1 MSPIGELHFSI
12 FLRVGCKRGIY
23 VSVPYRGATFLNDV
37 DCPIRICDIALP
49 SPIGELHFSMK
60 QLISLTSMRYSFP
73 SPIGELHFSI
83 SFFSVSVAFSSVS
96 VPYRGATFLNHRR
109 ENSHTKIRKFPS
121 PIGELHF
128 SIIFVMI
135 LVYCMSK
142 FPSPIGELHFS
153 IFCKTAVASF
163 RYPWFPSPIGELH
176 FSIAEES
183 METRMA

>member
-1 MSPIGELHFSI
+1 MFPSPIGELHFSI
-12 FLRVGCKRGIY
+12 EKFLTVVEAEK

-37 DCPIRICDIALP
+37 DCPIRICDIAFP

-128 SIIFVMI
+128 SITSMMEIAR
-135 LVYCMSK
+135 
-142 FPSPIGELHFS
+142 ELG
-153 IFCKTAVASF
+153 VSF
-163 RYPWFPSPIGELH
+163 RPLSGSYISQL
-176 FSIAEES
+176 FS
-183 METRMA
+183 